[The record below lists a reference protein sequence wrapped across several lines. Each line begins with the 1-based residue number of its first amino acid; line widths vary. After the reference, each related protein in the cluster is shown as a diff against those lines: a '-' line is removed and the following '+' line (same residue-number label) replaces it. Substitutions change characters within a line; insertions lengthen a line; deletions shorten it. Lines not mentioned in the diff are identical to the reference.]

1 MAFLENTQVQEQ
13 FEVPTPQV
21 DDPPK
26 KKKLWDYMTKKQ
38 LYTKSYEDF
47 DTQFSTPER
56 VGKLYN
62 FLVEKKQ
69 YTKSQDDFTAQFF
82 ADDVKKKEPTQP
94 QQQIQ
99 QPIQETKVTET
110 ITPNSTK
117 VSETS
122 TSGAATQVPTSI
134 PSPLKEKAVVKVEEP
149 TSKDLLD
156 ASIGMINVDLIK
168 SAESDDYVE
177 LVKNINLPAETKDI
191 VMPNLK
197 GGINIL
203 SGKTGEK
210 SELNLTPQQSAD
222 IDIQKKEETE
232 KLKTAKT
239 WSELYGKEVVN
250 GALIKVDDNFKT
262 GGSRDWYRKLKKD
275 NPNWDEEY
283 LEMRDNG
290 EGKIIPLPYN
300 KQESLIEQPFSN
312 VGDVGEVIVSTTKTK
327 DEDVLDWYKTQL
339 GSQAINLDTR
349 SNTPEREAL
358 ERTETFRKFNT
369 FDRLNFALKE
379 MPEAMVQIG
388 KRLKNDQ
395 ELWNNFKTEIDN
407 LDEKDVA
414 SEWGVNEAFKKA
426 VEKTINENEVSPET
440 LVADLAVS
448 KLKSLQVAYNKQQ
461 GNLTAKIKLA
471 GENYLDK
478 NGYGDELAAIKEFE
492 QKLFT
497 NSNQVTPEEKQIYE
511 ANKKELS
518 EAIANSGIEELK
530 NIWQEYAT
538 NKNIFVTALATAK
551 NFLSQYRNSDKV
563 DEMKLLQRQKERYR
577 LMNQADSFFP
587 SVKETMNKQEELAQ
601 KGGDPLYKSIPKSF
615 YGALLQGVDDAVM
628 YFIPEGKSKANVA
641 SMLTNQG
648 RPSMMASL
656 QTVQTDN
663 PFYNT
668 LNGVSSILG
677 GVAPSMLLGRFGAV
691 AELTPFFAAA
701 AETAKTEAKK
711 QGIKGAD
718 AELYGLIYGTIAAG
732 SMAIKLPSS
741 YMSGRLARDNF
752 YAIVEAASKGD
763 SKTVASYILK
773 QLTPTA
779 AGAKHIAQAEL
790 QVLATELGNNI
801 TNTIY
806 NNEFGSELHTGI
818 NAEQFVNMAAFSWL
832 MGRIGKD
839 SDIRAKGTK
848 EMILKRYEES
858 PKEVIDVLEMQG
870 ATNPN
875 IKTIKD
881 LLTSFDK
888 IKGDLPKDT
897 TPNQKVAAATILND
911 IQGLKEK
918 SAATQNA
925 EIKQAIDKN
934 ISQKQSELSKILA
947 DESLAE
953 KYVNDATTPLVKEME
968 EDIKVQKEE
977 AKKLISVQMPSEVAK
992 QREGEVI
999 TTQPTEYTPETKKSG
1014 VSIILPKPTEGE
1026 VITTK
1031 PITEKV
1037 TESVEQVAPKE
1048 ESRTVAEP
1056 TKVSETESKKADIE
1070 KRRQEELMDVSK
1082 EMETMSEEQQRE
1094 TSGDRITKRVAINDK
1109 YDAELAALEK
1119 STTETVKVEQ
1129 PTVKENAALRDV
1141 ESTAKALEENN
1152 KYQQLLK
1159 DIEPL
1164 RNWRKTNVDPATLQ
1178 PLINKLKPIIEND
1191 ATIMA
1196 ALGKDFPLSS
1206 GLSGARGELYEV
1218 LDFLA
1223 KEEKQKS
1230 ESLLSKEQPTSTTQ
1244 SESNPALRDVE
1255 SNNEQVYYHGTAANF
1270 EQFEPNKTK
1279 SGAISINGAIF
1290 FSSNKNV
1297 AKAFADQAV
1306 QSGLSGE
1313 VFRVARENSINLND
1327 FVKNENYKQSGDLSP
1342 KAQKALSDLLKQYGI
1357 DKKIITVNELGA
1369 EYLRMRNKG
1378 EGTVKEITIKPNA
1391 KIKIITGIKDWRGIL
1406 QKYQGTSSGELKDK
1420 YKKYDVLIFKDI
1432 KDYPMMYNAD
1442 KLGANDNI
1450 VVLNKDVIVNKPKSE
1465 SLLSKEQT
1473 IVSETPTEQTPI
1485 VEQANIKNELKNSEG
1500 EVLPQNDITLQDGKA
1515 KQASGFS
1522 QIKGNSEKVQYNGT
1536 DAIGQRSRTESEKA
1550 ASRKAAKEKV
1560 KTPEANAALQAAN
1573 DYNKSVGLPS
1583 IEPHEFKPSDKVV
1596 QPRIG
1601 ETYQELQDVTSP
1613 TYKETELE
1621 RRIFDSY
1628 KSKYPELIEKYGIK
1642 NYKDLVEKSYA
1653 ELIKEADAQ
1662 FQALP
1667 IKVEFHE
1674 GDKNYENSAEMMDDV
1689 HNFGHLW
1696 VFKGGDDHTLLGS
1709 KTMDKN
1715 GLTANDK
1722 FRAVHDYFG
1731 HSIEGYQFGKDG
1743 EENAWIEHSK
1753 MFSPL
1758 AQIALSSET
1767 RGQNS
1772 FVNYSGINEIP
1783 LEKIK
1788 LASALNKKGVAENNQ
1803 QMIDEA
1809 KKLLEEANNEFQFAE
1824 QKAIAL
1830 PEEYTNAKKFFGKS
1844 TTKTEPTVQETKTTV
1859 EEAKPIE
1866 VDKET
1871 DLIIEPPKGGDKE
1884 TQSEEAPELRN
1895 KAILERVANS
1905 KNINEATKEKLKDNL
1920 KYKVSSKEEAKS
1932 VAQEV
1937 IKEYGHKDAVTLAE
1951 AGKFNGDVNSFIFSE
1966 AIDNAFNKEQSA
1978 KTPEEKVAAAEEW
1991 ADLAMRYDET
2001 ARDKGRFISAIY
2013 DFYKKSPLGIQMVEK
2028 AKRSEEFAKWFKN
2041 KEKSFKEVY
2050 EEIIK
2055 EPEFQTIIK
2064 EEVQKELKK
2073 ERVEARKA
2081 KREKIE
2087 DFFDKAKFKGD
2098 ATYSTIIP
2106 APVVNG
2112 ALEIMKQTFL
2122 AGESVVN
2129 AVDVA
2134 VRHISEKIGDNWDKE
2149 KFKNEYEKKL
2159 SAFESTKGNKTKEEL
2174 TIEKKERL
2182 LEKFRDK
2189 LKGLSEKDKDEVIRK
2204 SFKKLV
2210 ESGALEYND
2219 FKKIIADT
2227 VGLGE
2232 FTPQQVSKITEL
2244 VNDINKVSELGEKAR
2259 ETKKLEDLKNYQD
2272 AKKQAEKAATQL
2284 GELVYNQ
2291 PNVWN
2296 RVLGIMQLNT
2306 LGIPSLVNNPI
2317 FNIWNQL
2324 TVRLPIGIQL
2334 TALDQ
2339 VLYGASKVTNKLF
2352 GTGVLLPENN
2362 IITGQKEFWNKLG
2375 LGTKESAEQLL
2386 NGMTNADYFQKEVK
2400 SSQIHPVTSL
2410 KDLWK
2415 FAMGEKRLTKAQIID
2430 KVLQGTVGIPAE
2442 IVARVLNIGDKP
2454 QRFAAEGSQAAVF
2467 AKNLGLKGIDYL
2479 LFMEFPKEEAYR
2491 AYKQKGFSDEV
2502 AMKKA
2507 EEIKE
2512 RIIKQGEESVFQQD
2526 NLLNDAINKVFEPF
2540 GKAGEVF
2547 KKFNMPFV
2555 KIPLNAFWSV
2565 YNLVNPELAILQ
2577 SAVYG
2582 YRYAKTKSPLD
2593 LQQSKKWLAHAT
2605 TGMALMGIAGGLA
2618 KMNIINADNDDSTTK
2633 KERQGET
2640 AFEQQKSINITKLN
2654 ALLQGKDPDKV
2665 ENGLNIDLK
2674 WLGNVGNVLNAQA
2687 SKIENMTPEQR
2698 KNGLSYWEDIKA
2710 NATASTTDFI
2720 DNGIFSNSGALLTA
2734 ATKGGQFMDSYLIN
2748 LMNMGTNIIQPAMT
2762 AQISRARLPYYSKVK
2777 ADSFYDEVKNNFLTR
2792 SDLLRALT
2800 DKYPPAKIGLWGDV
2814 MEKKDNTMMRL
2825 FGISSSTKDNFA
2837 QPIYEDYKRTKNT
2850 KFFPPSVMPR
2860 INNEKL
2866 TVAEAEKLEILVG
2879 KARKNLILPFIND
2892 GAILD
2897 GYGKR
2902 YSELDDDEKTDAL
2915 EIIYNQGF
2923 ENGKAEFISLYPKY
2937 AKQQKSEKKTE
2948 QQSMSR
2954 SFRASVKDTEN
2965 EY

>member
-1 MAFLENTQVQEQ
+1 M
-13 FEVPTPQV
+13 P
-21 DDPPK
+21 DPIQDNDK
-26 KKKLWDYMTKKQ
+26 VKALYDGVSKDYNIGTYDEFKTKLQDPSKR
-38 LYTKSYEDF
+38 KSFYEG
-47 DTQFSTPER
+47 
-56 VGKLYN
+56 VGKEYQLGT
-62 FLVEKKQ
+62 FEEFESKIV
-69 YTKSQDDFTAQFF
+69 
-82 ADDVKKKEPTQP
+82 PRIP
-94 QQQIQ
+94 Q
-99 QPIQETKVTET
+99 
-110 ITPNSTK
+110 
-117 VSETS
+117 
-122 TSGAATQVPTSI
+122 PTSI
-134 PSPLKEKAVVKVEEP
+134 KTEFDEVRKQKQKIQSLDNTIAGTEEK
-149 TSKDLLD
+149 
-156 ASIGMINVDLIK
+156 INVSFVMSANDDVLDLK
-168 SAESDDYVE
+168 NVQAEKQKE
-177 LVKNINLPAETKDI
+177 EQ
-191 VMPNLK
+191 NLK
-197 GGINIL
+197 GTVSKIASKIGVNEAEAKSMVEDLVDTPEEVFKQQGSTEDEIL
-203 SGKTGEK
+203 LKYKEDPVNTKQQLAAYKWLLPLQDIIKQKNPDGYRSEQSKILALQGVNPETGEPLNFDFDQVRRSDLEKRNMILAYTEGDEDDSLRKKMLSNLAKDAALNYSGLIRGTENELSQVQIQGLDNDQKRAYLFYETLSPEEAERYKQLNVDPNKLTSSEKLGYQRLGKELKVKGIELTLNGLLSTINRLEVKYKKDGLSEQEAAIYK
-210 SELNLTPQQSAD
+210 SYIERYEAESKKINDINRIENPNYQDINVHEAFLAEQDLGEQRSTGIDRFLKKVGVSVDELVSGTKNLIASPFRSTEGNYMAQLDAMGESMFNEEIVHVKPENSLEQSYEYVLSKDFKNSLDAINNDKNLTPQEKRFARVDLINNNAEGFYKKSIDPKMNFSGNAIGNAFGDMIAALLPLIATEGLGTAVGLSKAPATFAAVTATAFQPNYVQAIEEGVKNPYITGLVRTGVQAAFFAGVDGIGAIRKLYSPKTAIGSALSKMSDKEIQAIISKVPQSA
-222 IDIQKKEETE
+222 KTVFSKFKEAAGVSN
-232 KLKTAKT
+232 KL
-239 WSELYGKEVVN
+239 
-250 GALIKVDDNFKT
+250 
-262 GGSRDWYRKLKKD
+262 
-275 NPNWDEEY
+275 
-283 LEMRDNG
+283 
-290 EGKIIPLPYN
+290 
-300 KQESLIEQPFSN
+300 
-312 VGDVGEVIVSTTKTK
+312 
-327 DEDVLDWYKTQL
+327 
-339 GSQAINLDTR
+339 
-349 SNTPEREAL
+349 
-358 ERTETFRKFNT
+358 
-369 FDRLNFALKE
+369 
-379 MPEAMVQIG
+379 
-388 KRLKNDQ
+388 
-395 ELWNNFKTEIDN
+395 
-407 LDEKDVA
+407 
-414 SEWGVNEAFKKA
+414 
-426 VEKTINENEVSPET
+426 
-440 LVADLAVS
+440 
-448 KLKSLQVAYNKQQ
+448 
-461 GNLTAKIKLA
+461 
-471 GENYLDK
+471 
-478 NGYGDELAAIKEFE
+478 
-492 QKLFT
+492 
-497 NSNQVTPEEKQIYE
+497 
-511 ANKKELS
+511 
-518 EAIANSGIEELK
+518 
-530 NIWQEYAT
+530 
-538 NKNIFVTALATAK
+538 ALATTGAELTNAAIEGKLSDLDIVDMGKHAMIEWAK
-551 NFLSQYRNSDKV
+551 NTLLFGVTGSAKSLYTKEYKVKSDLDKLALFNAAARPKEFIAEVDKAILDGTVSESQGQQMKDNATKANAVFESLEFIDGKGNFLSEKAAR
-563 DEMKLLQRQKERYR
+563 ELLFNK
-577 LMNQADSFFP
+577 
-587 SVKETMNKQEELAQ
+587 VKEMGVKEFLA
-601 KGGDPLYKSIPKSF
+601 
-615 YGALLQGVDDAVM
+615 
-628 YFIPEGKSKANVA
+628 
-641 SMLTNQG
+641 
-648 RPSMMASL
+648 
-656 QTVQTDN
+656 
-663 PFYNT
+663 
-668 LNGVSSILG
+668 
-677 GVAPSMLLGRFGAV
+677 
-691 AELTPFFAAA
+691 
-701 AETAKTEAKK
+701 
-711 QGIKGAD
+711 
-718 AELYGLIYGTIAAG
+718 
-732 SMAIKLPSS
+732 
-741 YMSGRLARDNF
+741 
-752 YAIVEAASKGD
+752 
-763 SKTVASYILK
+763 
-773 QLTPTA
+773 
-779 AGAKHIAQAEL
+779 
-790 QVLATELGNNI
+790 
-801 TNTIY
+801 
-806 NNEFGSELHTGI
+806 
-818 NAEQFVNMAAFSWL
+818 
-832 MGRIGKD
+832 
-839 SDIRAKGTK
+839 
-848 EMILKRYEES
+848 
-858 PKEVIDVLEMQG
+858 KEV
-870 ATNPN
+870 PP
-875 IKTIKD
+875 
-881 LLTSFDK
+881 S
-888 IKGDLPKDT
+888 
-897 TPNQKVAAATILND
+897 
-911 IQGLKEK
+911 LKEK
-918 SAATQNA
+918 SEIELETIKA
-925 EIKQAIDKN
+925 ENNLIYEPKTEKQLESTKNKLEKQLEEKDDNGKPTLNEKQQIAIKGELQAVKN
-934 ISQKQSELSKILA
+934 K
-947 DESLAE
+947 LAE
-953 KYVNDATTPLVKEME
+953 YESSKQTT
-968 EDIKVQKEE
+968 
-977 AKKLISVQMPSEVAK
+977 
-992 QREGEVI
+992 
-999 TTQPTEYTPETKKSG
+999 ET
-1014 VSIILPKPTEGE
+1014 
-1026 VITTK
+1026 TTK
-1031 PITEKV
+1031 
-1037 TESVEQVAPKE
+1037 SVKQELPKE
-1048 ESRTVAEP
+1048 ESGTIAEP
-1056 TKVSETESKKADIE
+1056 TKVSETESKEQLVEKAKSLSDNVQGLYKDVFKENVEESLFEAAIQANSSAGEKKGAIATFGKEIVDIA
-1070 KRRQEELMDVSK
+1070 
-1082 EMETMSEEQQRE
+1082 QQLYPNAKV
-1094 TSGDRITKRVAINDK
+1094 GDSFK
-1109 YDAELAALEK
+1109 
-1119 STTETVKVEQ
+1119 ETVKVEQ
-1129 PTVKENAALRDV
+1129 PTVQENAALRDV
-1141 ESTAKALEENN
+1141 ESTVKALEG
-1152 KYQQLLK
+1152 K
-1159 DIEPL
+1159 DISTKISTTLKEINHFSDNENFEFDKNKGAWFTTDKSGYVRRP
-1164 RNWRKTNVDPATLQ
+1164 NAKTKISRYIDEKSLNLATEKQ
-1178 PLINKLKPIIEND
+1178 
-1191 ATIMA
+1191 A
-1196 ALGKDFPLSS
+1196 
-1206 GLSGARGELYEV
+1206 
-1218 LDFLA
+1218 FLA
-1223 KEEKQKS
+1223 GDGNFEKGLKELEKQGYDGVKTKNNNS
-1230 ESLLSKEQPTSTTQ
+1230 TEYYIFDVNKTKNRQELISEAYHADKAAGKETELVKAVESLLSKEQ
-1244 SESNPALRDVE
+1244 
-1255 SNNEQVYYHGTAANF
+1255 
-1270 EQFEPNKTK
+1270 
-1279 SGAISINGAIF
+1279 
-1290 FSSNKNV
+1290 
-1297 AKAFADQAV
+1297 
-1306 QSGLSGE
+1306 
-1313 VFRVARENSINLND
+1313 
-1327 FVKNENYKQSGDLSP
+1327 
-1342 KAQKALSDLLKQYGI
+1342 
-1357 DKKIITVNELGA
+1357 
-1369 EYLRMRNKG
+1369 
-1378 EGTVKEITIKPNA
+1378 
-1391 KIKIITGIKDWRGIL
+1391 
-1406 QKYQGTSSGELKDK
+1406 
-1420 YKKYDVLIFKDI
+1420 
-1432 KDYPMMYNAD
+1432 
-1442 KLGANDNI
+1442 
-1450 VVLNKDVIVNKPKSE
+1450 
-1465 SLLSKEQT
+1465 
-1473 IVSETPTEQTPI
+1473 
-1485 VEQANIKNELKNSEG
+1485 
-1500 EVLPQNDITLQDGKA
+1500 
-1515 KQASGFS
+1515 
-1522 QIKGNSEKVQYNGT
+1522 
-1536 DAIGQRSRTESEKA
+1536 
-1550 ASRKAAKEKV
+1550 
-1560 KTPEANAALQAAN
+1560 
-1573 DYNKSVGLPS
+1573 
-1583 IEPHEFKPSDKVV
+1583 
-1596 QPRIG
+1596 
-1601 ETYQELQDVTSP
+1601 
-1613 TYKETELE
+1613 
-1621 RRIFDSY
+1621 
-1628 KSKYPELIEKYGIK
+1628 
-1642 NYKDLVEKSYA
+1642 
-1653 ELIKEADAQ
+1653 
-1662 FQALP
+1662 
-1667 IKVEFHE
+1667 
-1674 GDKNYENSAEMMDDV
+1674 
-1689 HNFGHLW
+1689 
-1696 VFKGGDDHTLLGS
+1696 
-1709 KTMDKN
+1709 
-1715 GLTANDK
+1715 
-1722 FRAVHDYFG
+1722 
-1731 HSIEGYQFGKDG
+1731 
-1743 EENAWIEHSK
+1743 
-1753 MFSPL
+1753 
-1758 AQIALSSET
+1758 
-1767 RGQNS
+1767 
-1772 FVNYSGINEIP
+1772 
-1783 LEKIK
+1783 
-1788 LASALNKKGVAENNQ
+1788 
-1803 QMIDEA
+1803 
-1809 KKLLEEANNEFQFAE
+1809 
-1824 QKAIAL
+1824 
-1830 PEEYTNAKKFFGKS
+1830 